1 MRLVALGRILA
12 LLVCLGALA
21 QPAGFGQNDQL
32 PSGETKSEPAPPA
45 EPAGG
50 AAQETGQGAPGPSSP
65 EKPSKPPV
73 PKRRARK
80 KPTSQGQSGNVVIR
94 NGGANRSETQ
104 LAPGMT
110 KEQELRNREDVNRL
124 LATTEAHLKTIDG
137 RQLSPAQQDMRDQ
150 IRSYVAQ
157 SRAAEG
163 AGDFHRAET
172 LASKAHQLADEL
184 AKH

>member
-12 LLVCLGALA
+12 LLICLGALA

-32 PSGETKSEPAPPA
+32 PPPGEPKSEPAPPA

-50 AAQETGQGAPGPSSP
+50 AQETGQGAPGPSSP
-65 EKPSKPPV
+65 EKPAKPPV
-73 PKRRARK
+73 PKRRAKK
-80 KPTSQGQSGNVVIR
+80 KPPSQGQSGTVVIR

-104 LAPGMT
+104 LAPGIS

-124 LATTEAHLKTIDG
+124 LATTEANLKTIDG

-157 SRAAEG
+157 SRAAED

-184 AKH
+184 AKR